1 MHEKEVH
8 YLFIAVVLTLF
19 ISFLRLL
26 NASNNIAVTHDNSKG
41 EVGNC
46 QLHLDLLQNL
56 CQTKA
61 SKRINK
67 AGIGLRDH
75 TALAC

>member
-8 YLFIAVVLTLF
+8 YLFIAVVLTLL

-56 CQTKA
+56 SDQ
-61 SKRINK
+61 SFSENK
-67 AGIGLRDH
+67 QAGHRF
-75 TALAC
+75 T